1 MTGLVILAAGA
12 STRLGK
18 PKQNLYF
25 EGATLLQRAVKTALI
40 SVCDPIIVVLSPDAS
55 YTLPED
61 KTKTVTIVRNSEWQ
75 EGMASSIRIGLLT
88 LLEASSEITSSI
100 FMVCDQPF
108 VEAALLHNI
117 VQTKT
122 ESGKGIV
129 ASKYKDTLG
138 TPVLFDKRYFPELL
152 ALQGQEGAKRLIA
165 KYKEDVAAVDFPLG
179 YVDIDTSDDYNALIK
194 PENDT
199 F

>member
-25 EGATLLQRAVKTALI
+25 EGDTLLQRAIQTALN
-40 SVCDPIIVVLSPDAS
+40 SVCAPIVVMLNPEVK
-55 YTLPED
+55 YTLPEPLSSA
-61 KTKTVTIVRNSEWQ
+61 VTIVPNPECQ
-75 EGMASSIRIGLLT
+75 EGMASSIRSGLLT
-88 LLEASSEITSSI
+88 LLEANPAITSCI

-129 ASKYKDTLG
+129 ASKYKTTLG
-138 TPVLFDKRYFPELL
+138 TPVLFDKSYFPELL
-152 ALQGQEGAKRLIA
+152 ALRGQEGAKRLIA

-179 YVDIDTSDDYNALIK
+179 FVDIDTSDDYNALIN